1 MRNATNRTCPKPT
14 AERRYVSERELSA
27 ITGRGVRTLQKD
39 RLFGTGPFPFY
50 RIGARQIAYDL
61 DECLAIVA
69 ATRAG
74 GAAA

>member
-1 MRNATNRTCPKPT
+1 MASNRTCPKPIT
-14 AERRYVSERELSA
+14 QRRYVSERELSA

-39 RLFGTGPFPFY
+39 RLFGSGPFPFY
-50 RIGARQIAYDL
+50 RIGRQIAYDL

-74 GAAA
+74 VVRLA